1 MFNRLSR
8 KRRDIIKRMRGAT
21 LLALALFVVGN
32 TVQSPGC
39 DTKTQNPTP
48 DVTPSPPSG
57 SQGPVFTTQD
67 GVRFR
72 VEVVVSD
79 LEIPWSL
86 VFAPDGR
93 LVVTER
99 PGRVR
104 IVDLARRTSEL
115 ALTLEDVFA
124 DGEGGLLGL
133 ALDPSFVSNGL
144 VYLDYTARTSAGGR
158 VNRVVRYRESGNRLA
173 ERVVLLDNIPA
184 NVIHDGGRLR
194 FGPDGLLY
202 ITAGD
207 AANEQ
212 LAQDI
217 ASLAGKIL
225 RINPD
230 GTTPRGNPF
239 SSPVY
244 SYGHRNPQGIDWHP
258 TTGDLWESEHGASGN
273 DEVNVI
279 EAGVNYGWPR
289 IEGSLMVPGMREPVT
304 FYNPAIAPS
313 GASFY
318 RGQRFTQFAN
328 NLFVGT
334 LRGTH
339 LLRLRLDSA
348 VPRRIVGQ
356 ERLLDGQF
364 GRIRDVTSGPDG
376 YLYFC
381 THNRDGRGN
390 PVAGDDR
397 IARLVPAS

>member
-1 MFNRLSR
+1 
-8 KRRDIIKRMRGAT
+8 MRGTA
-21 LLALALFVVGN
+21 LFALALFAAGE
-32 TVQSPGC
+32 TLQARAC
-39 DTKTQNPTP
+39 DSKPQEPTP
-48 DVTPSPPSG
+48 GVTPSPPSR
-57 SQGPVFTTQD
+57 SDGPVFTTQD

-72 VEVVVSD
+72 VEVVVNN
-79 LEIPWSL
+79 LEIPWSF

-93 LVVTER
+93 LFVTER
-99 PGRVR
+99 PGRLQ
-104 IVDLARRTSEL
+104 IVDITRQTSQL
-115 ALTLEDVFA
+115 ALTLDDVFA
-124 DGEGGLLGL
+124 EGEGGLLGL
-133 ALDPSFVSNGL
+133 ALDPSFASNGL
-144 VYLDYTARTSAGGR
+144 VYLYYSARTAASRA
-158 VNRVVRYRESGNRLA
+158 VNRVVRYRESGNRLG

-207 AANEQ
+207 AASEQ
-212 LAQDI
+212 SAQDV
-217 ASLAGKIL
+217 ASLSGKVL

-258 TTGDLWESEHGASGN
+258 ATGDLWESEHGATGN
-273 DEVNVI
+273 DEINVVD
-279 EAGVNYGWPR
+279 AGINYGWPR
-289 IEGSLMVPGMREPVT
+289 IEGSQAMAAMREPIT
-304 FYNPAIAPS
+304 FYNPAVAPS

-339 LLRLRLDSA
+339 LLRLRVDPAS
-348 VPRRIVGQ
+348 RRIVGQ
-356 ERLLDGQF
+356 ERLLEGQF
-364 GRIRDVTSGPDG
+364 GRIRDVGSGPDG

-381 THNRDGRGN
+381 TNNRDGRGS
-390 PVAGDDR
+390 PASGDDR